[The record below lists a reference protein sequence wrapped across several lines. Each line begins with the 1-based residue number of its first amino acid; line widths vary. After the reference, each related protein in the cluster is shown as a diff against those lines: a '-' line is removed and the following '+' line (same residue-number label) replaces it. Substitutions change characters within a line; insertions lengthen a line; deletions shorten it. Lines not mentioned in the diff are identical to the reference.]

1 MIRKGWIASAAAVL
15 ITAGTFAI
23 ATSAQAKPL
32 TPAAPAPAAV
42 TDVRCDRP
50 STNALG
56 FTPALTL
63 TNQPTVIQRTTAYR
77 ACSTATGINIT
88 SGYEFG
94 SFSFGDDCTMVL
106 LNGTATYNI
115 TWNNNATTTF
125 TATKTVTFS
134 STNVLTVVFNG
145 TVTAGLFTGST
156 VKQVFTAVTP
166 ELAQCLSGNGKLP
179 FILSDVSLTIFH

>member
-32 TPAAPAPAAV
+32 TPAAPSPAAV

-63 TNQPTVIQRTTAYR
+63 VNQPTVIQRTTAYR
-77 ACSTATGINIT
+77 ACVSSATTNIN

-106 LNGTATYNI
+106 LNGSATYTI

-125 TATKTVTFS
+125 TAAKTVTLS
-134 STNVLTVVFNG
+134 GTTLTVVFNG
-145 TVTAGLFTGST
+145 TVTSGLFTGST
-156 VKQVFTAVTP
+156 VKQVFTANTP
-166 ELAQCLSGNGKLP
+166 ELVQCLTANGKLP
-179 FILSDVSLTIFH
+179 FILSDVSLNIFH